1 MLALCERDGIIV
13 GAIGER
19 LFLDSG
25 TVTPLLKRLESA
37 GRISRMRDP
46 TDERQVLITL
56 TTDGAP

>member
-37 GRISRMRDP
+37 GRISRMRGP